1 MKERHAFI
9 IIMIKIK
16 EDLLTF
22 NTIIL
27 FVLNKNVTIKIVN
40 FHIINFNNFII
51 QIDIK
56 LNFVNFTQITSINAT
71 IKISA
76 LLHILKIKSYK
87 ISNSFIYMK
96 KTLIFIFLNTKL
108 FGVHLLKSMFFHLFS
123 H

>member
-1 MKERHAFI
+1 MKEKHVFT

-16 EDLLTF
+16 EDLQIF

-27 FVLNKNVTIKIVN
+27 FVQNKNVTIKIVN

-56 LNFVNFTQITSINAT
+56 LNFVNFIQITSINVT
-71 IKISA
+71 TKISV
-76 LLHILKIKSYK
+76 LLHIHKIKSYK

-96 KTLIFIFLNTKL
+96 KTLISIFSNTKL
-108 FGVHLLKSMFFHLFS
+108 FGVHLLKSNIYYLFS